1 MRLISLLQ
9 GAVAKQSLQYAR
21 QGVIS
26 QVVVRQLSS
35 VSNKPI
41 PDVGSVPKTF
51 IYGARVTSRKERE
64 SDEDPF
70 VVSTKRRNVP
80 QSPWKMRFLVMLMR
94 GAWFPDAVA
103 QMKFS
108 PKHRATDM
116 NQLLSNAYNI
126 ARIKYDAIPE
136 ELVVKDVFVTKGLQ
150 RKRMRIMG
158 RGRTGFGYQRS
169 SHVFIKL
176 TKVDFPKMIKKGN
189 SQNKKEWK
197 RRFNIVKKLKLVGGS
212 SSAGVETK
220 Q

>member
-1 MRLISLLQ
+1 MLVAMMRKAI
-9 GAVAKQSLQYAR
+9 ARQSRLQYASSS
-21 QGVIS
+21 ITS
-26 QVVVRQLSS
+26 QLPRHLTST
-35 VSNKPI
+35 
-41 PDVGSVPKTF
+41 PKAYV
-51 IYGARVTSRKERE
+51 YGARVRSKKETMV
-64 SDEDPF
+64 DPY
-70 VVSTKRRNVP
+70 VVATKRHNVP

-116 NQLLSNAYNI
+116 NQLLSNAYNM

-136 ELVVKDVFVTKGLQ
+136 GLMVKEVFVTKGIH

-169 SHVFIKL
+169 SHVFVKL
-176 TKVDFPKMIKKGN
+176 TKVDFPEKIKKGN
-189 SQNKKEWK
+189 LKDKKEWK
-197 RRFNIVKKLKLVGGS
+197 KRYNLVKKLKLVGGAS
-212 SSAGVETK
+212 VGAEAKRSSAGVEAK